1 MHKKFDENYYFYPQ
15 KVSLFKI
22 KPYLCTPM
30 NTLSHHIECLL
41 LHHDCVVVP
50 QFGAFITMDTA
61 STRVDSEDMFFPPLR
76 VVRFHPNLTEDD
88 GLLVDSLRAAMHQ
101 SATETK
107 RMVQRMVLEL
117 RQQLLADGQVDFGSL
132 GQFSQDED
140 GRVSFE
146 PCQAGAVTPSYFG
159 LDSFVMPRLS
169 ALQRRTLDVAR
180 QENEA
185 ANTDDSHITIR
196 LNRRVLRYVAGA
208 AAAILIAVLFSTSV
222 TDPAK
227 EPQQASILSIDTPKA
242 IINKP
247 VVDVP
252 VVVETPVT
260 TSQTTV
266 AQPAQ
271 EDVVAQPIDESGY
284 CIVLAS
290 NVSKKNA
297 EIFVNRLQEMG
308 LARVRIMEKGK
319 VRRVIIDGF
328 ATQEEAAQHNVEIHR
343 RGGELAYSWVMKL

>member
-1 MHKKFDENYYFYPQ
+1 
-15 KVSLFKI
+15 
-22 KPYLCTPM
+22 M

-88 GLLVDSLRAAMHQ
+88 GLLVDSLRVAMHQ

-146 PCQAGAVTPSYFG
+146 PCQAGAITPAYFG

-180 QENEA
+180 QEQEVING
-185 ANTDDSHITIR
+185 DDTHITIR
-196 LNRRVLRYVAGA
+196 LNRRVLRYVAA
-208 AAAILIAVLFSTSV
+208 AAAVILLAVIFATSV

-252 VVVETPVT
+252 VVVESSVT
-260 TSQTTV
+260 TSQNG
-266 AQPAQ
+266 AQPVKGETTEQPQ
-271 EDVVAQPIDESGY
+271 EVSGY

-297 EIFVNRLQEMG
+297 ENFVNRLQEMG
-308 LARVRIMEKGK
+308 LAHVRIMENGK

-328 ATQEEAAQHNVEIHR
+328 ATQEEAAQHNAEIHR